1 VKRLLLS
8 HLYLKTIIL
17 PRQAR
22 DIHRENSKKDTFP
35 HQYYALDRGDDD
47 HDNNDYLENCRAT
60 LDAGLGTVA
69 SVRSKGE
76 LDARRAQNTYLL
88 CRFMLKTII
97 LPGQARDKHR
107 ESALKEMRF
116 IAGSACRCSGW
127 RG

>member
-1 VKRLLLS
+1 MKRLLLS

-76 LDARRAQNTYLL
+76 LDARRQCEKHISFVPFYAKKDHFT
-88 CRFMLKTII
+88 RTGS
-97 LPGQARDKHR
+97 GQT
-107 ESALKEMRF
+107 
-116 IAGSACRCSGW
+116 
-127 RG
+127 